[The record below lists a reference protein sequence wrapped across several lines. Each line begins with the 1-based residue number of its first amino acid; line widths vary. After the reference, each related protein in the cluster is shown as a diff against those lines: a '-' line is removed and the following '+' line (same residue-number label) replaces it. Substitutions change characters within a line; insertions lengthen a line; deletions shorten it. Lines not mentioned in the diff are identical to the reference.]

1 MNYQPS
7 KEILDKYVSVL
18 VNYGLNG
25 CKGIKK
31 GDVVF
36 LQVPECAK
44 PMLFA
49 LRKAVLKSGG
59 YPIIQY
65 IPDGFSREFYEIAN
79 DDQLTF
85 FPAKLLRGRI
95 DQIDHIISIEAE
107 ENPTELKGIDP
118 KKIMKS
124 SKAFKPYIEWRTKK
138 ENEGKFTWT
147 LALYGTEAMA
157 KEAGL
162 NLEEYW
168 EQIIKACYLDEE
180 DPINKWKEI
189 KKEIERIKKKL
200 DSLKIEKLRIKGEKT
215 DLVVGLGKNRKW
227 LGGDGMNI
235 PSFEVYI
242 SPDYRKTEGHI
253 QFTEPLYSYG
263 NLIKNVYLEFKNG
276 KVTKASASE
285 GEEVLK
291 EMIATDDGSSRIG
304 ELSMTDSRLSRITK
318 FMATTL
324 FDENVGGKYGNTH
337 LALGKAYR
345 DSYISD
351 PSKVP
356 EKNWDKMGYNDSVVH
371 TDIVQTSN
379 REVTAYLEDGKE
391 IVIYKDGKFTI

>member
-7 KEILDKYVSVL
+7 KEILDKYASVL

-65 IPDGFSREFYEIAN
+65 IPDGFSREFYEIAS

-124 SKAFKPYIEWRTKK
+124 SKAFKPYMEWRTKK

-168 EQIIKACYLDEE
+168 EQIIKACYLD
-180 DPINKWKEI
+180 
-189 KKEIERIKKKL
+189 
-200 DSLKIEKLRIKGEKT
+200 
-215 DLVVGLGKNRKW
+215 
-227 LGGDGMNI
+227 
-235 PSFEVYI
+235 
-242 SPDYRKTEGHI
+242 
-253 QFTEPLYSYG
+253 
-263 NLIKNVYLEFKNG
+263 
-276 KVTKASASE
+276 
-285 GEEVLK
+285 
-291 EMIATDDGSSRIG
+291 
-304 ELSMTDSRLSRITK
+304 
-318 FMATTL
+318 
-324 FDENVGGKYGNTH
+324 
-337 LALGKAYR
+337 
-345 DSYISD
+345 
-351 PSKVP
+351 
-356 EKNWDKMGYNDSVVH
+356 
-371 TDIVQTSN
+371 
-379 REVTAYLEDGKE
+379 
-391 IVIYKDGKFTI
+391 